1 MFFGRMK
8 TLETKVVIHIDTPH
22 VWEYV
27 RALASSCFEGYEGGG
42 GGETRMLLPKLR
54 LNMNDSGAGTR
65 LNKRKW
71 KDYKERREK
80 AYLQKHLHHFLIDSK
95 TLVSSPSSI
104 LAFFLRV
111 LSLLLL
117 ASSVVSLLLISG
129 KSTFLRHHRLFHF
142 PPPTSS
148 SRRRLSSIASFR
160 RYQRPFPH
168 SLLRRILLLI
178 NS

>member
-1 MFFGRMK
+1 MK

-71 KDYKERREK
+71 KDCEERREK
-80 AYLQKHLHHFLIDSK
+80 AYLQKHLLHHFLIDSK
-95 TLVSSPSSI
+95 TLVFFTFVYFSI
-104 LAFFLRV
+104 LSSCSKLAAACFFC
-111 LSLLLL
+111 
-117 ASSVVSLLLISG
+117 
-129 KSTFLRHHRLFHF
+129 
-142 PPPTSS
+142 
-148 SRRRLSSIASFR
+148 RLSFAYIW
-160 RYQRPFPH
+160 
-168 SLLRRILLLI
+168 
-178 NS
+178 